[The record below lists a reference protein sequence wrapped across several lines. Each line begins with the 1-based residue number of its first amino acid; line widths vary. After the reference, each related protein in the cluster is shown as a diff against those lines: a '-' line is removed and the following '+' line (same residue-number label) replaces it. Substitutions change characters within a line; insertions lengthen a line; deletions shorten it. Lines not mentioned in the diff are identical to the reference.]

1 MNSKK
6 VEKTSEVGEGMLY
19 VFFCKLLFVS
29 GPHGSVMPIIF
40 HQRIIICLMIVRYYL
55 NLFVKMTVEYF
66 CTFLLLSEVGYQ
78 SSLQRVRVSIENL
91 RTRLVTAMQSC
102 DVSTLGDYIAMRDK
116 K

>member
-78 SSLQRVRVSIENL
+78 SSLQQCCFFGRR
-91 RTRLVTAMQSC
+91 RWYGGP
-102 DVSTLGDYIAMRDK
+102 DVYSQGIVPNY
-116 K
+116 